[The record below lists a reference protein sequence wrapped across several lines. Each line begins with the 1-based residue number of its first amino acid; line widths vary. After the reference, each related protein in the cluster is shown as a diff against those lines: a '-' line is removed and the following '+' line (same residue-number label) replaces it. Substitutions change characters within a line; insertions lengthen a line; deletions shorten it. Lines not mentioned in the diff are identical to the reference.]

1 MFRRLLVIGSML
13 LLSICA
19 AAAQTPSPEAMTAAR
34 NLVTTLKLSDQ
45 YKALLPV
52 ILLGLKPVLTQDR
65 PELERDFDA
74 KLPTMAEAYAPYYT
88 AMVDGAAAIY
98 ASNFTV
104 EELREMEAFYRRPA
118 GQKLLDKS
126 QALNQQST
134 QIGQDISR
142 KATEDLRARLA
153 ELLRQKAH

>member
-1 MFRRLLVIGSML
+1 LCFRSAPR
-13 LLSICA
+13 
-19 AAAQTPSPEAMTAAR
+19 PRKRRHPR
-34 NLVTTLKLSDQ
+34 LSDQ